1 MSIPGALCIRLIGG
15 LLGIGLLLP
24 PTFILIVWLYDR
36 GLSIDDDAAS
46 LTVTE
51 RIAQTAVWLLVLGL
65 LIGILLGIR
74 WLTTIASRMVAS
86 DCAGQNPADIG

>member
-1 MSIPGALCIRLIGG
+1 MATLE
-15 LLGIGLLLP
+15 
-24 PTFILIVWLYDR
+24 VDR
-36 GLSIDDDAAS
+36 IEIEGTKRSD

-74 WLTTIASRMVAS
+74 WLTTIASRMVTP
-86 DCAGQNPADIG
+86 DCAGQEPATQCCH